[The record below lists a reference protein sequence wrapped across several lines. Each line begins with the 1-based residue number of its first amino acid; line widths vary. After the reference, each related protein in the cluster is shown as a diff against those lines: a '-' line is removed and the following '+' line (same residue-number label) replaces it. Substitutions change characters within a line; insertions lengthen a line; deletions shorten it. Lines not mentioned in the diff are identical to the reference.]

1 MMKWENVCLP
11 KDFGGTGIINTRLFN
26 EALLLKW
33 VWRIYVSK
41 DDDLCCQFL
50 KAKYLKLKPLLSCK
64 GGRGSQFWRG
74 INKIKHKFSWGAT
87 FSVNNGALTRFWDDV
102 WLGHTPLRIAFPRL
116 YDLSNNKNGRVCQF
130 YVNGDWN
137 LNFRRTLG
145 HHDLETWG
153 ILMDLLE
160 DTHLNNNQDL
170 VTWGMEKSGVYT
182 TKSMYRWLSHRG
194 CLRRVWKSRIPMK
207 LKVFLWQI
215 SHDKLQTGVALKK
228 RKWKG
233 SPHCS
238 TCGALESAEHIFF
251 ECNIARFIWVSFK
264 EALGW
269 NRAPRGWQ
277 DFHDIWLPFGCN
289 DYNTKL
295 FLLAV
300 VLWTLWVSRNKR
312 AIEGKFP
319 RRPVELMFQCMGF
332 LQRWKPLMRDGEQYK
347 LSKWGEQVTQWI
359 EMFQEQLQRR
369 LPADDF
375 M

>member
-1 MMKWENVCLP
+1 MQL
-11 KDFGGTGIINTRLFN
+11 
-26 EALLLKW
+26 
-33 VWRIYVSK
+33 
-41 DDDLCCQFL
+41 
-50 KAKYLKLKPLLSCK
+50 
-64 GGRGSQFWRG
+64 
-74 INKIKHKFSWGAT
+74 
-87 FSVNNGALTRFWDDV
+87 
-102 WLGHTPLRIAFPRL
+102 
-116 YDLSNNKNGRVCQF
+116 
-130 YVNGDWN
+130 
-137 LNFRRTLG
+137 
-145 HHDLETWG
+145 
-153 ILMDLLE
+153 
-160 DTHLNNNQDL
+160 
-170 VTWGMEKSGVYT
+170 
-182 TKSMYRWLSHRG
+182 
-194 CLRRVWKSRIPMK
+194 
-207 LKVFLWQI
+207 
-215 SHDKLQTGVALKK
+215 
-228 RKWKG
+228 
-233 SPHCS
+233 
-238 TCGALESAEHIFF
+238 
-251 ECNIARFIWVSFK
+251 ARFIWVSFK

-332 LQRWKPLMRDGEQYK
+332 LQRWKPLMLDGEQYK